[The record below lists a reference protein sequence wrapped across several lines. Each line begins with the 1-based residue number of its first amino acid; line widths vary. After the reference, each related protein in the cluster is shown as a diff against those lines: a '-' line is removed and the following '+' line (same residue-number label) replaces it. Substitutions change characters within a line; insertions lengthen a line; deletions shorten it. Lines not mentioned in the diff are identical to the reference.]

1 MDGKVL
7 LKVCI
12 RGCSIQKTDRELKW
26 ATVLCSEPQKSQ
38 DSTLNIPHPH
48 LLALFEK
55 KVYFHF
61 MYMGLLPARVHLCI
75 M

>member
-7 LKVCI
+7 LKVCV

-48 LLALFEK
+48 LLALF
-55 KVYFHF
+55 
-61 MYMGLLPARVHLCI
+61 
-75 M
+75 